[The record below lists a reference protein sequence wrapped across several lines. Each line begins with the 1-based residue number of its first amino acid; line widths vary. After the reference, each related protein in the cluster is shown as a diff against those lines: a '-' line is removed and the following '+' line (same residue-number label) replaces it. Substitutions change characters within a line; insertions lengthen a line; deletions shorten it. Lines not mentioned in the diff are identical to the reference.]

1 MMSSMYYI
9 INHKKKFLLYD
20 NAKLADIKSRLFY
33 ELSSKN
39 ESLVYTNINN
49 LFQFLLNNYLPKS
62 SDKIYLIYSL
72 IEEFKRMKN
81 IQIEIYDKISKDISK
96 KIIKKNYKM
105 DFDFISEDL
114 DDVCTLISLGF
125 TKIFSEKKIKFK
137 TYDDLLQKLE
147 EYNTFFIDIIKIY
160 KTYNFSVP
168 ATAPELP
175 IGDIPNEILLLK
187 YIFQGIKH
195 LNLNLTNIAKIN
207 ILPFLIIILNC
218 DWLFPFVFE
227 VDLDLKYD
235 IFQNDIDNYFLT
247 KEKNFYINYIKNVQ
261 RNEDYLYDF
270 DDDIDDKVDDIN
282 NKEIENNTQI
292 INLIKN
298 MFNKNIHNLL
308 NPKMKIN
315 KQINKS
321 IENNPNLTHYEI
333 IDENYANLL
342 IKNENTFDVI
352 LCFFY
357 LIKKIKYLN
366 QLNIIMPNAYI
377 KENFDLIKIRNI
389 PNFESID
396 IENTNIFEYISTI
409 SSITSFNISFNCLEK
424 KTFEN
429 ILFIL
434 QNNYNLH
441 ELKLNFFPHEEL
453 YIHNLVKIGE
463 ECGVFKEM
471 KINVNQNDIDL
482 ITNKNIEKIL
492 KQKLLEYFEINLE
505 KLFLLFQTKRNLDK
519 LELIIKLPSIFLEN
533 GEENEGYHVAILKF
547 ILNLIILLQNE
558 KIYLKEFKLSLPYFS
573 INNRAYPIIGEIFEK
588 INLLRKNPQ
597 LKIFYF
603 EAVMFKIYNIQN
615 IISYNLQNLF
625 LGEFD
630 LETFHN
636 FIQLYQSDEF
646 LANSKLTKL
655 NISLNK
661 TVIKYNVC
669 KNEIS
674 KFFSNKH
681 PTNLEDI
688 SFKCYFRIKR
698 KNLYDLLKNSN
709 RNQIKKYNIQM
720 KIDKLKKY
728 RNIIEHKEFYF
739 MNNNIERKISSI
751 LPVFKKYDFLQEK
764 NKKIAKNI
772 FKYFIPSNIKNINI
786 SEIK

>member
-1 MMSSMYYI
+1 M
-9 INHKKKFLLYD
+9 
-20 NAKLADIKSRLFY
+20 
-33 ELSSKN
+33 
-39 ESLVYTNINN
+39 
-49 LFQFLLNNYLPKS
+49 
-62 SDKIYLIYSL
+62 
-72 IEEFKRMKN
+72 
-81 IQIEIYDKISKDISK
+81 
-96 KIIKKNYKM
+96 
-105 DFDFISEDL
+105 
-114 DDVCTLISLGF
+114 
-125 TKIFSEKKIKFK
+125 
-137 TYDDLLQKLE
+137 
-147 EYNTFFIDIIKIY
+147 
-160 KTYNFSVP
+160 
-168 ATAPELP
+168 
-175 IGDIPNEILLLK
+175 
-187 YIFQGIKH
+187 
-195 LNLNLTNIAKIN
+195 
-207 ILPFLIIILNC
+207 
-218 DWLFPFVFE
+218 
-227 VDLDLKYD
+227 
-235 IFQNDIDNYFLT
+235 
-247 KEKNFYINYIKNVQ
+247 
-261 RNEDYLYDF
+261 
-270 DDDIDDKVDDIN
+270 
-282 NKEIENNTQI
+282 
-292 INLIKN
+292 
-298 MFNKNIHNLL
+298 
-308 NPKMKIN
+308 
-315 KQINKS
+315 
-321 IENNPNLTHYEI
+321 
-333 IDENYANLL
+333 
-342 IKNENTFDVI
+342 
-352 LCFFY
+352 
-357 LIKKIKYLN
+357 
-366 QLNIIMPNAYI
+366 
-377 KENFDLIKIRNI
+377 
-389 PNFESID
+389 
-396 IENTNIFEYISTI
+396 
-409 SSITSFNISFNCLEK
+409 
-424 KTFEN
+424 
-429 ILFIL
+429 
-434 QNNYNLH
+434 
-441 ELKLNFFPHEEL
+441 
-453 YIHNLVKIGE
+453 
-463 ECGVFKEM
+463 
-471 KINVNQNDIDL
+471 
-482 ITNKNIEKIL
+482 
-492 KQKLLEYFEINLE
+492 
-505 KLFLLFQTKRNLDK
+505 
-519 LELIIKLPSIFLEN
+519 
-533 GEENEGYHVAILKF
+533 
-547 ILNLIILLQNE
+547 QNE

>member
-1 MMSSMYYI
+1 
-9 INHKKKFLLYD
+9 
-20 NAKLADIKSRLFY
+20 
-33 ELSSKN
+33 
-39 ESLVYTNINN
+39 
-49 LFQFLLNNYLPKS
+49 
-62 SDKIYLIYSL
+62 
-72 IEEFKRMKN
+72 
-81 IQIEIYDKISKDISK
+81 
-96 KIIKKNYKM
+96 
-105 DFDFISEDL
+105 
-114 DDVCTLISLGF
+114 
-125 TKIFSEKKIKFK
+125 
-137 TYDDLLQKLE
+137 
-147 EYNTFFIDIIKIY
+147 
-160 KTYNFSVP
+160 
-168 ATAPELP
+168 
-175 IGDIPNEILLLK
+175 
-187 YIFQGIKH
+187 
-195 LNLNLTNIAKIN
+195 
-207 ILPFLIIILNC
+207 
-218 DWLFPFVFE
+218 
-227 VDLDLKYD
+227 
-235 IFQNDIDNYFLT
+235 
-247 KEKNFYINYIKNVQ
+247 
-261 RNEDYLYDF
+261 
-270 DDDIDDKVDDIN
+270 
-282 NKEIENNTQI
+282 
-292 INLIKN
+292 
-298 MFNKNIHNLL
+298 
-308 NPKMKIN
+308 
-315 KQINKS
+315 
-321 IENNPNLTHYEI
+321 
-333 IDENYANLL
+333 
-342 IKNENTFDVI
+342 
-352 LCFFY
+352 
-357 LIKKIKYLN
+357 
-366 QLNIIMPNAYI
+366 MPNAYI

-441 ELKLNFFPHEEL
+441 ELKLNFFPSDEL
-453 YIHNLVKIGE
+453 YVHNLIKIGE
-463 ECGVFKEM
+463 ECGVFKSL

-482 ITNKNIEKIL
+482 ITDKNIEKIL

-519 LELIIKLPSIFLEN
+519 LELIIKLPTILLER
-533 GEENEGYHVAILKF
+533 GEDNEGYHVAILKF
-547 ILNLIILLQNE
+547 ILNLIILLNTE
-558 KIYLKEFKLSLPYFS
+558 KIYLKEFKLSMPYFNF
-573 INNRAYPIIGEIFEK
+573 NNRAYPIIGEIFEK

-603 EAVMFKIYNIQN
+603 EAMMFKIYNIQN

-625 LGEFD
+625 LGELD

-739 MNNNIERKISSI
+739 MNNNIEKKISSI

-764 NKKIAKNI
+764 YNKIAKNI
-772 FKYFIPSNIKNINI
+772 FKYYIPSNIKKINI
-786 SEIK
+786 IEIK